1 MPWKLD
7 DAGNVVTDGGKPVF
21 IHPDGKEFGFDGDG
35 TVATIGRLKDESKQ
49 HREARE
55 ALETKYKGFDGIDDP
70 DAARKALDTVRNLDA
85 KKLVDA
91 GEVEKMKGEWAKAME
106 AQYKP
111 YVDKATNLERE
122 LHSEKIGGSFNRS
135 KYIAEKCAI
144 PADMIQSRFGQNFKL
159 EDGKV
164 VAYDGNGNKL
174 YSRARPGEVADFDE
188 ALETLIEQYPY
199 KDHIIK
205 GSGASGSGAPSGKG
219 GGGSGK
225 SMSRAQFDQLPVFE
239 QGKFVRGGGKITD

>member
-7 DAGNVVTDGGKPVF
+7 DAGNVISEGGKPIFV
-21 IHPDGKEFGFDGDG
+21 HPDGKEFGFDGDG
-35 TVATIGRLKDESKQ
+35 TVATIGRLKDGERIS
-49 HREARE
+49 RERMTE
-55 ALETKYKGFDGIDDP
+55 LETKHKPFEGLDPEETHKAVSTYK
-70 DAARKALDTVRNLDA
+70 NLEG
-85 KKLVDA
+85 KKLIDA
-91 GEVEKMKGEWAKAME
+91 GEVEKVKQEAIKAAE
-106 AQYKP
+106 AQWLPFKQENETL
-111 YVDKATNLERE
+111 KAA

-135 KYIAEKCAI
+135 KFIADKCAI

-199 KDHIIK
+199 KDHILK
-205 GSGASGSGAPSGKG
+205 GSGASGSGTSSGKG
-219 GGGSGK
+219 GGGTGK